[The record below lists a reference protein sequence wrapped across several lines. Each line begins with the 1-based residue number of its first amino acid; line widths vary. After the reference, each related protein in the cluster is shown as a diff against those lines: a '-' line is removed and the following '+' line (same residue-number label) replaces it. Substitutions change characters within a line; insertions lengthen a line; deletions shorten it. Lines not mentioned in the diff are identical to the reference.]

1 MGFASVVSRALLN
14 AAMAITIT
22 NAAATPA
29 SAPPARLAEF
39 CVLVVWLGMLGK
51 IESVVGGCGAGSAT
65 LAARCCSSACAK
77 RRMSAGVS
85 IISRVSS
92 SRSASKSA
100 VPPGGTLIIA
110 SR

>member
-29 SAPPARLAEF
+29 SAPPARPAEF

-92 SRSASKSA
+92 KSASKSA
-100 VPPGGTLIIA
+100 IPPGGTLIIA